1 MQKKEIKIKDILK
14 MLDDVTITYG
24 NVSLEYNEDYLKPI
38 TKLIYNHLVDKS
50 KEELNDIKIGKNQ
63 NLSENKAKNLF
74 LQVGDIATLNYK

>member
-38 TKLIYNHLVDKS
+38 TKLIYNHLVYKS
-50 KEELNDIKIGKNQ
+50 KE
-63 NLSENKAKNLF
+63 
-74 LQVGDIATLNYK
+74 